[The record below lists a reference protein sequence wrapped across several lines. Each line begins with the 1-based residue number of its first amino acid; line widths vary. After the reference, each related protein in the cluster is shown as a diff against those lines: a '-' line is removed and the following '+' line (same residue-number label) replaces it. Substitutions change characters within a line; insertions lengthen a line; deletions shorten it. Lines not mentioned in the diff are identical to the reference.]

1 MQVRLRVAGLL
12 AGRRRASAPRGHGH
26 RRRAVA
32 SAASRP
38 PDADRPA
45 SAAGRGLRLR
55 FSSSCRAGCRP
66 VCSSSGRGPRWN
78 PICDCRAPIA
88 INLNVLAL
96 VALFT
101 GALLV
106 FSTQALSVVRRR
118 AELALLRVLGMTRR
132 RLVRLL
138 AIESALVGVIGA
150 LLGLALGHLL
160 AAGIVGAVGADLG
173 AGFFAGVRP
182 RLQVDLARAGA
193 VLRGRCDRGAGGWP
207 AARDRGGARAAGP
220 RTEGR
225 RRAGRLSRASSRP
238 GWDCC

>member
-1 MQVRLRVAGLL
+1 MDWAAFQPLLQSQLPAGVFVE
-12 AGRRRASAPRGHGH
+12 RPRST
-26 RRRAVA
+26 VE
-32 SAASRP
+32 SN
-38 PDADRPA
+38 
-45 SAAGRGLRLR
+45 LRL
-55 FSSSCRAGCRP
+55 SRAYR
-66 VCSSSGRGPRWN
+66 
-78 PICDCRAPIA
+78 

-138 AIESALVGVIGA
+138 AMESALVGVIGA
-150 LLGLALGHLL
+150 LLGLVLGHLL

-182 RLQVDLARAGA
+182 RLQVDLAALALLFVAGVIA
-193 VLRGRCDRGAGGWP
+193 ALAGGLLP
-207 AARDRGGARAAGP
+207 AIEAARAQPAHAQGQ
-220 RTEGR
+220 
-225 RRAGRLSRASSRP
+225 
-238 GWDCC
+238 